1 MNFQTPGLR
10 TELEDRKGRGVV
22 DEQRRR
28 AQRLGG
34 RFEVPPLLGR
44 QTPRLDVVARKSR
57 LGDDQT
63 HHQLHG
69 GHFERKERHAL
80 LVVDGHVAG
89 HREHEGCLTHRGTRG
104 DDDQVGQL
112 PAQRHAVQSHEAR
125 RHAAEGA
132 GVLRCLLDLHQRPGQ
147 DVLGRL
153 HRTFD
158 VPLGNLEDL
167 AFGVTDQLRDVGRLV
182 VGAFLNLGRRADQLA
197 LHVFLGDDL
206 GVELDVGRR
215 TDLLGQLREVRSAAH
230 LLQLLLGLEPL
241 GHGIEV
247 DGFQLHRQ
255 FVDRLV
261 DQAVFLGVER
271 LGGDELLHG
280 DDAVLFEHQRT
291 EHGLLQL
298 DRLRGYVADGIG
310 HRLERLPV
318 AGGGCKIFR
327 HG

>member
-10 TELEDRKGRGVV
+10 AELEDRKGRSVV
-22 DEQRRR
+22 DEQR
-28 AQRLGG
+28 
-34 RFEVPPLLGR
+34 R

-89 HREHEGCLTHRGTRG
+89 HREHEGSLTHRGTRG

-112 PAQRHAVQSHEAR
+112 PAQRHAVQS
-125 RHAAEGA
+125 
-132 GVLRCLLDLHQRPGQ
+132 Q

-158 VPLGNLEDL
+158 VPLGDLEDL

-206 GVELDVGRR
+206 GVKLDVGRR